1 MSDARRNRPEDERDV
16 DLARWLERVREGY
29 APPEATPAQRAAF
42 DARLRERL
50 EGPRKARWLPIS
62 IGAGLA
68 AAAVAALL
76 VLRTPTA
83 PAPEPVA
90 AATDDWADAVLLDD
104 GSGYGEGG
112 DAEDALPPQYAAIA
126 SAWFE

>member
-1 MSDARRNRPEDERDV
+1 MSDARRDGPEDDG
-16 DLARWLERVREGY
+16 DLARWLARVREGF
-29 APPEATPAQRAAF
+29 APPDTTPAQRAAF

-50 EGPRKARWLPIS
+50 ETPPRAARWLPVS

-76 VLRTPTA
+76 VLRTPAVPT
-83 PAPEPVA
+83 PERAV
-90 AATDDWADAVLLDD
+90 AATDDWADEVLLDD
-104 GSGYGEGG
+104 GSGYGEGD

-126 SAWFE
+126 SAWLE